1 MVGFIFNHDVFDEP
15 YKQTAAKWLDKLAT
29 YVESLN
35 EKPFFTFGNRR
46 GSLMGPDMDDEY
58 IIVQHTIDLT
68 AEQKQTLVSY
78 IKEKAQPKGCAFV
91 LFSGSVDQRLQ
102 RWQAERTGMRSG
114 WRIQVSIR
122 ELCPTV

>member
-15 YKQTAAKWLDKLAT
+15 YKQTAWKWLDKLAT

-35 EKPFFTFGNRR
+35 EKPFATFGNRR
-46 GSLMGPDMDDEY
+46 SSLMEPNMDDEY

-78 IKEKAQPKGCAFV
+78 IKEVVAVKK
-91 LFSGSVDQRLQ
+91 SVYKKEVPNILIVFEKKEQEDCF
-102 RWQAERTGMRSG
+102 
-114 WRIQVSIR
+114 IF
-122 ELCPTV
+122 